1 MRPNSNLS
9 YMQQEGKAE
18 SVTRHL
24 IEMIEI
30 GLLTEGQQLPS
41 ETALAAQFGV
51 APVTLREALAILR
64 SRGII
69 ETRRGRHG
77 GSFVCVRPAVCDDE
91 LFTRLRSV
99 TTLELRDYADEHM
112 AISGAAAQLAAKR
125 ASSDQH
131 QKLQQLINELDGA
144 TGLLKQ
150 RQLDARFHI
159 EIAVAAQSVR
169 LTHNETRMQ
178 AELGELLWLPY
189 RGKPDVAAM
198 QIEHRAILEAIVAN
212 DSNLAGALAQAH
224 ANREVRR
231 LTAMKLA
238 QLAETD

>member
-1 MRPNSNLS
+1 MGNSNLIQ
-9 YMQQEGKAE
+9 MHQEGKAE

-24 IEMIEI
+24 VEMIEI

-41 ETALAAQFGV
+41 ETALAGQFGV
-51 APVTLREALAILR
+51 APVTLREALSILR

-77 GSFVCVRPAVCDDE
+77 GSFVCARPAVSEDE
-91 LFTRLRSV
+91 LLTRLRGI
-99 TTLELRDYADEHM
+99 TTLELRDYSDEHI
-112 AISGAAAQLAAKR
+112 AISGTAAQLAAKR
-125 ASSDQH
+125 ASAEQH
-131 QKLQQLINELDGA
+131 EKLQRLIAELDAASGM
-144 TGLLKQ
+144 LKQ
-150 RQLDARFHI
+150 RQIDARFHI

-169 LTHNETRMQ
+169 LTRNEARLQ

-198 QIEHRAILEAIVAN
+198 QIEHRAILDAVIAN

-224 ANREVRR
+224 ASREVRR
-231 LTAMKLA
+231 LTAMKLE
-238 QLAETD
+238 LMAEGD